1 MADAT
6 ANGHAE
12 LILPGWVELSKL
24 RSNSDD
30 AEHREREAAEQRDFN
45 QEQERA

>member
-1 MADAT
+1 MA
-6 ANGHAE
+6 AE
-12 LILPGWVELSKL
+12 AQIAALESE
-24 RSNSDD
+24 RDD